1 MTPLAIAL
9 CNPQRNMLG
18 WGHDMGALVT
28 DGPSNRRGRHAS
40 PDRSLRM
47 PALAAR
53 ATMPRPGDTA
63 IIAAFSNAIEQGH
76 PIDTAATIAG
86 IGAMTARDWI
96 TQGNA
101 QLDAD
106 PDGAR
111 PVTELGSHA
120 AFAAAHKQALAELVD
135 AKLGQIHDAAASG
148 PKFWPAAMTL
158 IERRF
163 PRDFGR
169 NERLEIEQRSVN
181 VNVTLEALPPGQR
194 EALIAALSRTPPQA
208 LLAGPSDTIDDIT

>member
-1 MTPLAIAL
+1 
-9 CNPQRNMLG
+9 
-18 WGHDMGALVT
+18 
-28 DGPSNRRGRHAS
+28 
-40 PDRSLRM
+40 M

-53 ATMPRPGDTA
+53 ATMPRPGDTS

-76 PIDTAATIAG
+76 PINTAATIAG

-101 QLDAD
+101 QLDTD

-120 AFAAAHKQALAELVD
+120 AFALAHNQALASFVG
-135 AKLGQIHDAAASG
+135 AKLDQVHDAAASG

-158 IERRF
+158 LERRM

-169 NERLEIEQRSVN
+169 NDRLEVETKSLA
-181 VNVTLEALPPGQR
+181 VTVSYESLPPAQR
-194 EALIAALSRTPPQA
+194 QALIA
-208 LLAGPSDTIDDIT
+208 LLGNEPKQLAAPDTNPT